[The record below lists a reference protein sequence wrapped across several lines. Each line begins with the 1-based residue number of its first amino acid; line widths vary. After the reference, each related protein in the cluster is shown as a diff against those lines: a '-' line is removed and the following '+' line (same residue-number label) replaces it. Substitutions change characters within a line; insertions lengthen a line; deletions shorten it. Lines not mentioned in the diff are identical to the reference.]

1 MSSDEL
7 RELSFPLD
15 ERNLAH
21 VLSGMALIGLASRTA
36 NASRLEFT
44 CWWSD
49 GGLVLRTALDKA
61 NLFQAADEFVRSLS
75 WTPGMG
81 SAEQGTFVAGGEVGA
96 NPFIL
101 LADTGSKKRTSAFKT
116 FSAQVTPQKLL
127 KDQQALLVSPLVS
140 PVESDSWL
148 WQIARDAGS
157 WGFDCRVGSHAYDQG
172 FSSNEDGS
180 GDLDPIYPAVEL
192 LSIAAASFFAA
203 VQGWQV
209 NEATVSYSVWAQPIS
224 LSLALHAVAGR
235 LSGFPARP
243 YCTASRGAAYGSGA
257 AYKFFPEGTPENKVR
272 RHRS

>member
-1 MSSDEL
+1 MSNDDL
-7 RELSFPLD
+7 REMSFPLD

-21 VLSGMALIGLASRTA
+21 VLSGVALMGLAARMA
-36 NASRLEFT
+36 DAGGLEFT

-49 GGLVLRTALDKA
+49 GGLVLRSALDKV
-61 NLFQAADEFVRSLS
+61 NLFQAAGEFVRSLS
-75 WTPGMG
+75 WIPGMG

-116 FSAQVTPQKLL
+116 FSAQVTPQRLL
-127 KDQQALLVSPLVS
+127 KDQQALLVSPG
-140 PVESDSWL
+140 EADSWL
-148 WQIARDAGS
+148 WQMARGAGS

-180 GDLDPIYPAVEL
+180 GDLDPVYPAIEL

-209 NEATVSYSVWAQPIS
+209 NETTVAYSIWAQPIS
-224 LSLALHAVAGR
+224 LSLALYAVAGR
-235 LSGFPARP
+235 LSGLPARR
-243 YCTASRGAAYGSGA
+243 YRTASRGAAYGSGA
-257 AYKFFPEGTPENKVR
+257 WYKFFPEGTPENQDR